1 MKHLHTITAALLL
14 TVSLAVGCSEA
25 PPAQP
30 SVSASAAAPNQAVA
44 NSADQLLVSDTK
56 NLGYL
61 DIATGKMQIVRN
73 KVFLQSIQ
81 FDQQTGDVLAPGYA
95 RNPAFVGLIT
105 LNGTD
110 KKEVSI
116 KDQGFGPIRLYQHE
130 KTLLM
135 NSAQV
140 QKVGDADAT
149 ELAFFNRDTGKLDN
163 KQKVKGIVQSIAG
176 EGSTAYLAAQHF
188 AGKDS
193 STPVKHSNIYAVD
206 MNSKSLRPIFSEDQA
221 FVPLELGVK
230 NGQLYGV
237 YETYPNGAVSSPQD
251 QFVLLDPATG
261 ETKKKVDL
269 NPYARDLSF
278 SADGKY
284 AFIAHNYAMFNPEAK
299 VKAPITRINLETF
312 AVDTLEGDF
321 RAANMVEWNHKLYVG
336 DELKKQITVI
346 DGNTLQIEKTIPL
359 EIPPI
364 YLASKT
370 ESGNQHIQ

>member
-1 MKHLHTITAALLL
+1 MKHLHTYTAALLL

-30 SVSASAAAPNQAVA
+30 SVSASAAEPSQAVA

-105 LNGTD
+105 VNGTD

-163 KQKVKGIVQSIAG
+163 KQKIKGIVQSITG

-188 AGKDS
+188 PGKDS
-193 STPVKHSNIYAVD
+193 SAPVKHSNIYAVD
-206 MNSKSLRPIFSEDQA
+206 MNSKSLRPIFSEDQQ
-221 FVPLELGVK
+221 FVPLELGMK
-230 NGQLYGV
+230 NGKLYGV
-237 YETYPNGAVSSPQD
+237 YETYSNAAVSSPQD
-251 QFVLLDPATG
+251 QFVLLDPTTG

-284 AFIAHNYAMFNPEAK
+284 AYIAHNYAMFNPEVK

-312 AVDTLEGDF
+312 AVSTLSGDF
-321 RAANMVEWNHKLYVG
+321 RAATMVEWNNKLYVG

-346 DGNTLQIEKTIPL
+346 NEDTFQIEKTIPL

-370 ESGNQHIQ
+370 EAGNQHIQ